1 MGVSAIL
8 ARLVSFGEAD
18 WIPLWM
24 NADEVEDELSSDDE
38 DKALEITVVL
48 VTELLKHGFIAGDS
62 PVSGDGIR
70 FSAWRGA
77 DLRIGMT
84 ALGSQRR
91 RHRVVMPKLDRVKEE
106 VGYFKFWLG
115 IVVVTDIS
123 LVGWLIVAVDQ
134 TDRLRIVLALLAIAL
149 LSFGAMVLHRAIDQR
164 MERIGKL

>member
-1 MGVSAIL
+1 
-8 ARLVSFGEAD
+8 
-18 WIPLWM
+18 
-24 NADEVEDELSSDDE
+24 
-38 DKALEITVVL
+38 
-48 VTELLKHGFIAGDS
+48 
-62 PVSGDGIR
+62 
-70 FSAWRGA
+70 
-77 DLRIGMT
+77 
-84 ALGSQRR
+84 
-91 RHRVVMPKLDRVKEE
+91 MPELDRVKEE